1 MLKYLRGTIEDN
13 AGGAKRMVSVYT
25 QSSGQYVGTV
35 VSIDE
40 VGFELHPENSAE
52 KIVLI
57 PWSSVSRINPW
68 NE

>member
-1 MLKYLRGTIEDN
+1 
-13 AGGAKRMVSVYT
+13 MVSVYT